1 MATSK
6 LRERSSRSRRA
17 GIPVGAAG
25 RGAAPAIGVTV
36 QQHHSALTILGTVF
50 RPFSF
55 AWGQHVRID
64 FKSVDRGHTDVMIEC
79 AFPFPRRVDFS
90 HENERTL
97 AMIESFV
104 LAREAGSADDR
115 AG

>member
-1 MATSK
+1 MHTSK
-6 LRERSSRSRRA
+6 LRKIIKVTQNPESLSARLA
-17 GIPVGAAG
+17 VELPH
-25 RGAAPAIGVTV
+25 IGVTV
-36 QQHHSALTILGTVF
+36 QQHHSGLTILGTVF

-79 AFPFPRRVDFS
+79 AFPFPRVDFS

-104 LAREAGSADDR
+104 LARETGSADDR
-115 AG
+115 AVA